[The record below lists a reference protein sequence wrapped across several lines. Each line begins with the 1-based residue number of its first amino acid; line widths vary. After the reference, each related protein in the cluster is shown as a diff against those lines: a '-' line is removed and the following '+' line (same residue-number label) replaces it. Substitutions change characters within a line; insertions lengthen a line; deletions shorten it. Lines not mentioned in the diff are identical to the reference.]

1 MAQPNPDDLLTST
14 DASEIIGQRI
24 EPFVRN
30 GRIKPFK
37 RAGRNAR
44 SPLLFLRTDVNKLV
58 EDLRAELAAKMER
71 LQPTNSTATETT
83 T

>member
-1 MAQPNPDDLLTST
+1 MTQPNPDDLWTST
-14 DASEIIGQRI
+14 DASEAIGQRI

-44 SPLLFLRTDVNKLV
+44 SPLLFLKSDVETLKEALRTDL
-58 EDLRAELAAKMER
+58 AEKMAR
-71 LQPTNSTATETT
+71 LDTPTEATT
-83 T
+83 